1 MVVGGLQAILVSPHV
16 PGKGSGKGAD
26 RAPMAREGESD
37 VRYLGPHACEEALGR
52 GELHALRIAP
62 AAWERCAK
70 LRAEAREQGVVI
82 HREPAESL
90 DRRAQGQ
97 RHQGVLG
104 EGEALAFSGMEDL
117 RTRLAGRGDTGLV
130 LVLDGVTDPHNFGAI
145 LRSAAAA
152 AVDGVVF
159 PERRSAQI
167 SETVV
172 RASAGTA
179 GRVPLVRVVNLGRA
193 LDELKEAGCW
203 IYGLSAGPAS
213 RDYLEEPFDRS
224 TALVLGSEGEGLHQK
239 IAERCDALLR
249 IPMPGGI
256 ESLNVSAAASV
267 MLFRVLARRGRE
279 VR

>member
-1 MVVGGLQAILVSPHV
+1 M
-16 PGKGSGKGAD
+16 
-26 RAPMAREGESD
+26 
-37 VRYLGPHACEEALGR
+37 RYLGPHACEEALER

-62 AAWERCAK
+62 GAWERCAK
-70 LRAEAREQGVVI
+70 LRATARESGVVI
-82 HREPAESL
+82 HREPMDSL

-104 EGEALAFSGMEDL
+104 EGGELAFSEMADL
-117 RTRLAGRGDTGLV
+117 QAKLKERGDGGLA

-152 AVDGVVF
+152 GVDGVLF

-167 SETVV
+167 NETVI

-193 LDELKEAGCW
+193 LDELKDAGCW

-213 RDYLEEPFDRS
+213 RDYLGETFDRS
-224 TALVLGSEGEGLHQK
+224 TVLVLGSEGEGLHQK

-267 MLFRVLARRGRE
+267 MLFRVLAQRGRGE
-279 VR
+279 R